1 MSFANE
7 YEGLA
12 DKEAETVTQPLADT
26 LGDPEEDTVEE
37 SLTDEETVAI
47 GVELSDTE
55 GLPVYESMLLKDA
68 VELPQWLEEA
78 TLDTENEGDDETTPE
93 MLVLTVTEGDAE
105 TLPEKLEL

>member
-12 DKEAETVTQPLADT
+12 DKETETVTQSLADT

-47 GVELSDTE
+47 GVELSDTV
-55 GLPVYESMLLKDA
+55 GLPVYESMLLRDA
-68 VELPQWLEEA
+68 VELLQWLKEA
-78 TLDTENEGDDETTPE
+78 ELDTENEGDDETLPVKLE
-93 MLVLTVTEGDAE
+93 LTVTEDDDE
-105 TLPEKLEL
+105 TEGLALRL